1 MSKNHE
7 SLINNEAYFQ
17 TLRAKPLV
25 AWPTVLLMLACHAA
39 IGFSWYGVL
48 TDQLPMWAGCV
59 INCIAFYGLFTP
71 SHDGMHRSMSRVGWL
86 NELLLFI
93 TVQPAVPLSTGHA
106 LRVMHMQHH
115 KHLNDP
121 VMDPDHAHGHSI
133 KGALWSWFWWDF
145 AYSIYYR
152 QHKDDIQKSNYAR
165 IEYDLWVPL
174 FALVALAWY
183 FPWEMLFLWFIPA
196 RFMAWMICATFM
208 YLPHWPHEVTDKQDA
223 YQATTIRKGREW
235 LLSPLLV
242 YQNYHLMHHLYPTI
256 PFYRYRKAWLARLDR
271 HLEKN
276 PAVVKP
282 FGMERVDRDT
292 ALAMTRETP

>member
-1 MSKNHE
+1 MS
-7 SLINNEAYFQ
+7 STRAAITNNEPVFQ
-17 TLRAKPLV
+17 ALRVKPLV

-39 IGFSWYGVL
+39 IAFSWYGVL
-48 TDQLPMWAGCV
+48 TDRLPLWAACV

-71 SHDGMHRSMSRVGWL
+71 SHDGMHRSLSRVGWL

-121 VMDPDHAHGHSI
+121 VMDPDHAHGHSL
-133 KGALWSWFWWDF
+133 KGALWGWFWWDI
-145 AYSIYYR
+145 AYVQYYR
-152 QHKDDIQKSNYAR
+152 QHKDDIHPSNYRR
-165 IEYDLWVPL
+165 IAWDLWAPYVPIL
-174 FALVALAWY
+174 ALAWF
-183 FPWEMLFLWFIPA
+183 FPLEMLLLWFIPA

-208 YLPHWPHEVTDKQDA
+208 YLPHWPHEVSDKQDA
-223 YQATTIRKGREW
+223 YQATTVRKGAEW

-242 YQNYHLMHHLYPTI
+242 YQNYHLVHHLYPTI

-271 HLEKN
+271 HLAGK
-276 PAVVKP
+276 PAVVAP
-282 FGMERVDRDT
+282 LGLARMEQAPPAADW
-292 ALAMTRETP
+292 